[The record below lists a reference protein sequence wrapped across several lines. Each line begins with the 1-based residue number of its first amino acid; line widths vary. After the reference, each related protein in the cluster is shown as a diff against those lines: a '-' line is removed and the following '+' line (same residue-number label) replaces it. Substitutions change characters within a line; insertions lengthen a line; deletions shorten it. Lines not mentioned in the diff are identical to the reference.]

1 MKYITATIKMVDVIY
16 NILQTTIKTVYPRY
30 YPKEVVD
37 FFCNHHNKEHILDGI
52 TSGNMGVLKTA
63 NLIIGTGCYNQ
74 NHITG
79 LYVLPDYQK
88 QGYGSYIMK
97 CLETEIKKKYDTA
110 VLDASLPGVCIYEH
124 KGYRT
129 TGHEI
134 IELENNV
141 KLVYEIMEKSLKG
154 R

>member
-1 MKYITATIKMVDVIY
+1 MDIKK
-16 NILQTTIKTVYPRY
+16 LQ
-30 YPKEVVD
+30 
-37 FFCNHHNKEHILDGI
+37 
-52 TSGNMGVLKTA
+52 
-63 NLIIGTGCYNQ
+63 
-74 NHITG
+74 
-79 LYVLPDYQK
+79 DYQK

-97 CLETEIKKKYDTA
+97 CLETEIMKKYATA

>member
-97 CLETEIKKKYDTA
+97 CLETEIMKK
-110 VLDASLPGVCIYEH
+110 I
-124 KGYRT
+124 
-129 TGHEI
+129 
-134 IELENNV
+134 
-141 KLVYEIMEKSLKG
+141 
-154 R
+154 

>member
-1 MKYITATIKMVDVIY
+1 MVDVIY

-97 CLETEIKKKYDTA
+97 CLETEIMKKYGTA

>member
-97 CLETEIKKKYDTA
+97 CLETEIMKKLAKEESCVIIGRCADFALKKEKNTT
-110 VLDASLPGVCIYEH
+110 LLIY
-124 KGYRT
+124 K
-129 TGHEI
+129 
-134 IELENNV
+134 
-141 KLVYEIMEKSLKG
+141 K
-154 R
+154 